1 MKRAGEAPRLYWTCS
16 KVAKRDRDQQD
27 EGSRI
32 ECGVETWTYKHR
44 GSIEA
49 RSVMVV
55 NEQNSWK
62 LTRVILVRFYP
73 PLRSWRTRNV
83 LQAWYDQQGRSILK
97 HCRNQHLKMPG
108 FLVSMPIQFF
118 FVFRV
123 QLNKYDFRQV
133 VTLYEQGIITTPST
147 SFLNSLSKTQTLKR
161 SMVY

>member
-1 MKRAGEAPRLYWTCS
+1 M
-16 KVAKRDRDQQD
+16 
-27 EGSRI
+27 
-32 ECGVETWTYKHR
+32 
-44 GSIEA
+44 EA

-73 PLRSWRTRNV
+73 PPPSVHDVQETYYKRDMINKVEASLSTVVTNTLKCQSSWFRCRS
-83 LQAWYDQQGRSILK
+83 S
-97 HCRNQHLKMPG
+97 
-108 FLVSMPIQFF
+108 FF